1 MPTRIGIVNRI
12 ITAITVKVKSICGFW
27 IKISCIIG
35 GDESSPLGAIVSRV
49 QEIPTCFGV
58 EVIASVSDG
67 VIVREV

>member
-1 MPTRIGIVNRI
+1 MPTWIRIIHGIV
-12 ITAITVKVKSICGFW
+12 ITVCVKVKSICGFW